1 MIFLFEWPW
10 YRAELGDPD
19 EMGAEVGIDGVRDV
33 GGELGVGGEEANQY
47 GAFDA
52 VKPVSTVNSP
62 L

>member
-1 MIFLFEWPW
+1 
-10 YRAELGDPD
+10 
-19 EMGAEVGIDGVRDV
+19 MGAEVGIDGVRDV